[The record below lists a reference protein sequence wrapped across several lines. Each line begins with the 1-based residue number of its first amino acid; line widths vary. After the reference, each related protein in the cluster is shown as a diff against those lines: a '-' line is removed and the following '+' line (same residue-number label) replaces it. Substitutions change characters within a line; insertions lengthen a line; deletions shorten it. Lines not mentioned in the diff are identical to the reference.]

1 MQSFPLSAVF
11 PTVERVMK
19 PHRAAL
25 HQSIRTLIGA
35 VPLCWIVVLK
45 IGFSESCCVFNDGGV
60 SCTARYDP
68 PRLKNVCQ
76 HCLGP
81 ASRGDGMTIRALSIG
96 TVVAMLSSIVYSA
109 REYPLPPSPTA
120 FSIDVSSQK
129 PEVSSILLKRLSSV
143 GTMPPGMVALDNLFK
158 KGLCP
163 DL

>member
-1 MQSFPLSAVF
+1 
-11 PTVERVMK
+11 MK

-45 IGFSESCCVFNDGGV
+45 IGFSESCVFNDGGV

-81 ASRGDGMTIRALSIG
+81 ASRGDGMTIEHLNTGSAV
-96 TVVAMLSSIVYSA
+96 TMLSSIVYSA
-109 REYPLPPSPTA
+109 PEYPLPPSTTA

-129 PEVSSILLKRLSSV
+129 LEVSSI
-143 GTMPPGMVALDNLFK
+143 F
-158 KGLCP
+158 
-163 DL
+163 

>member
-11 PTVERVMK
+11 PAVERVMK

-81 ASRGDGMTIRALSIG
+81 ALRGDEMTIRALNTS
-96 TVVAMLSSIVYSA
+96 VYSA
-109 REYPLPPSPTA
+109 PEYPLPPSTTA

-129 PEVSSILLKRLSSV
+129 PEVSPI
-143 GTMPPGMVALDNLFK
+143 FQ
-158 KGLCP
+158 KGCLARVPCRQ
-163 DL
+163 

>member
-11 PTVERVMK
+11 PAVERVMK

-35 VPLCWIVVLK
+35 VPLCWIVALK

-81 ASRGDGMTIRALSIG
+81 ASRGDGMTIRALKYRVRGRHAQFHRILG
-96 TVVAMLSSIVYSA
+96 AC
-109 REYPLPPSPTA
+109 EYPLPPSTTA

-129 PEVSSILLKRLSSV
+129 PEVSSI
-143 GTMPPGMVALDNLFK
+143 F
-158 KGLCP
+158 
-163 DL
+163 

>member
-11 PTVERVMK
+11 PAVERVMK

-81 ASRGDGMTIRALSIG
+81 ASRVYEMTIRALNTGSA
-96 TVVAMLSSIVYSA
+96 VAMLSSIVYSA
-109 REYPLPPSPTA
+109 PEYPLPPSTTA

-129 PEVSSILLKRLSSV
+129 PEVSSI
-143 GTMPPGMVALDNLFK
+143 F
-158 KGLCP
+158 
-163 DL
+163 